1 MTEWMNEWIH
11 TGSLWGLRA
20 VTLHL
25 HGDCKRLSGFRFGGR
40 RTLLC
45 SHFTD
50 PTGAGNHS
58 QETVNS
64 LEPPHP
70 SLGCISFDAVWQWLV
85 TSVTL
90 PDPTGLHCSLS
101 WTSKTTIPLRG
112 QGDALFL
119 RRLTQAPEM
128 GTGEAFLVAGL
139 CLKGRCWDHVWIS
152 SPITSRDA
160 PAEDTA
166 ELWEG
171 PAMRRS
177 ALPKR

>member
-1 MTEWMNEWIH
+1 MNEWIH
-11 TGSLWGLRA
+11 AGSLWGLRA
-20 VTLHL
+20 VTPCLR
-25 HGDCKRLSGFRFGGR
+25 GDCKRLSGFRFGGR
-40 RTLLC
+40 RAVLC
-45 SHFTD
+45 SHFAD
-50 PTGAGNHS
+50 PTGSGNPS

-70 SLGCISFDAVWQWLV
+70 SLDVYFFWCCLAVTGHISDFARPHGTAL
-85 TSVTL
+85 L
-90 PDPTGLHCSLS
+90 SLLNL
-101 WTSKTTIPLRG
+101 KTTISLRR
-112 QGDALFL
+112 QGDTLFL

-139 CLKGRCWDHVWIS
+139 CLKGRCWDHVWTS

-177 ALPKR
+177 ALPKF